1 MPKGSESR
9 NVISTMQARRRCAP
23 LGDRAPCSGCL
34 GEEPQHPLLHKM
46 TLGDA
51 QSEDKFRQMVEAD
64 GLQWNDYKLT

>member
-1 MPKGSESR
+1 M
-9 NVISTMQARRRCAP
+9 CAAWCYADP
-23 LGDRAPCSGCL
+23 QIGCL

-51 QSEDKFRQMVEAD
+51 QSEDEFRQMVEAD